1 MVTAILFLV
10 AMFTPFHG
18 SISLVAAGIVVDYI
32 LRVVGVMMFKT
43 MEILGKRMAKSS
55 KGKSCTK
62 LMRKGGQDD
71 DNQDSY
77 FARSRTTNSSA
88 TAVNESSPLPSNGQ
102 FTKALQN
109 EYRVPGAP
117 SNQ

>member
-1 MVTAILFLV
+1 
-10 AMFTPFHG
+10 MFTPFHG

-71 DNQDSY
+71 DNQDDDNQDSY